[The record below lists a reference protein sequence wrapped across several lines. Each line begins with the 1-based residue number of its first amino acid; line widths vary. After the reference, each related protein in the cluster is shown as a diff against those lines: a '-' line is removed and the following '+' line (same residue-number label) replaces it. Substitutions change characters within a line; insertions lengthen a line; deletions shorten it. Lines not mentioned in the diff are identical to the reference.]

1 MSVTPLPS
9 KQAAIVAGRIHY
21 VGKLCPHG
29 HDGTRYVLSG
39 KCVGCVKS
47 YNLAYKR
54 GMCPETILWHSGRT
68 STSQERY

>member
-1 MSVTPLPS
+1 MSATPSPT
-9 KQAAIVAGRIHY
+9 KQAAIVAGLVHY

-54 GMCPETILWHSGRT
+54 GMRPGTILWRRSYHNITRI
-68 STSQERY
+68 